1 MINFRFHLISL
12 VAVFL
17 ALALGVVMGSTVID
31 RAIVDRLSSQ
41 IESVRQRS
49 DARRQENLALKA
61 QIDGLQAF
69 IDQAVPQVV
78 RSRLQGVPVAVVA
91 MRGVEGDTVR
101 AAAETLRTSGAALA
115 GVAWIEPSIAAADP
129 ATETKLAQ
137 VIGAPPGQGVAARDV
152 AVQAL
157 GHRLTAGAAATART
171 AASAPSDLLVALAGA
186 GFLAFDSLGGPQVD
200 LAAWPA
206 PGSRLLV
213 IDGTQAKMET
223 TIATLPLIQSAS
235 AAGAAVTLAEVF
247 RPTSLVRSRGTV
259 IRSVRETPD
268 LASRVATVDDLE
280 EIRGRVA
287 LVLAVEE
294 VGHGRAG
301 HYGEG
306 PGATRQLPEPS
317 PAQAGGTPADPRAVP
332 TAQAVSKP

>member
-1 MINFRFHLISL
+1 VINFRFHLVSL

-69 IDQAVPQVV
+69 IGQAVPQVV

-91 MRGVEGDTVR
+91 IRGVDGDTVR
-101 AAAETLRTSGAALA
+101 AAAETLRASGAALD
-115 GVAWIEPSIAAADP
+115 GVVWIEPSLAAADP
-129 ATETKLAQ
+129 ATEAKLAQ
-137 VIGAPPGQGVAARDV
+137 VIGAPPDQEVTTRDV
-152 AVQAL
+152 AVEAL
-157 GHRLTAGAAATART
+157 GHRLAAGASAARGV
-171 AASAPSDLLVALAGA
+171 ASAPSDLLVVLAGA
-186 GFLAFDSLGGPQVD
+186 GFLAFDALGGPQVD

-206 PGSRLLV
+206 PGSRILV

-223 TIATLPLIQSAS
+223 TVATLPLIQSAS

-247 RPTSLVRSRGTV
+247 RPTSTVKSRGAV

-280 EIRGRVA
+280 DTRGRVA
-287 LVLAVEE
+287 LALAVEE
-294 VGHGRAG
+294 LGHGRAG

-306 PGATRQLPEPS
+306 PGATRQLPEP
-317 PAQAGGTPADPRAVP
+317 PPAGGTSADPRAVP
-332 TAQAVSKP
+332 TAQAVPKP